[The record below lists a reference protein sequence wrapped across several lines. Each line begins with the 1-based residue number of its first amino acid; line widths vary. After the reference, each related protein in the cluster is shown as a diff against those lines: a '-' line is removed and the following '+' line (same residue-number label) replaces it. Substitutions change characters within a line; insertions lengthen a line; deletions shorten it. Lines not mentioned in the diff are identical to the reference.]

1 MSTQYAGGRWLRPCA
16 AAAIAAAGVL
26 IPAGYAAVASGGYWG
41 PFGYLAG
48 GFVFI
53 LLILLVVCLAVAGVL
68 GAALVRGWDGTG
80 PLLAGLL
87 IGCVAVEVASVV
99 GLGEPVDVEATVQ
112 LFVICAVPL
121 LVGYG
126 LGRGLARLG

>member
-1 MSTQYAGGRWLRPCA
+1 MSTQDAGRGRLRPGA

-26 IPAGYAAVASGGYWG
+26 IPGGYATATYEAYHG

-48 GFVFI
+48 AFV
-53 LLILLVVCLAVAGVL
+53 LMLLVVCVAIAGLL

-87 IGCVAVEVASVV
+87 AACVGLEVVSVV
-99 GLGEPVDVEATVQ
+99 ALGKPADATGTIQ
-112 LFVICAVPL
+112 LFVLCAVPL
-121 LVGYG
+121 LIGYG
-126 LGRGLARLG
+126 IGRGLARLG

>member
-1 MSTQYAGGRWLRPCA
+1 MSTQDAGGRWLRPCA

-41 PFGYLAG
+41 PFAYLAG

-53 LLILLVVCLAVAGVL
+53 LLILLVVCLAVAGAL

-80 PLLAGLL
+80 PLLAGLFA
-87 IGCVAVEVASVV
+87 GCVAVEVASVV
-99 GLGEPVDVEATVQ
+99 GFGEPVDVEATVQ

-126 LGRGLARLG
+126 IGRGLARLG

>member
-1 MSTQYAGGRWLRPCA
+1 MSMSTQDSGGRWLRPGA

-26 IPAGYAAVASGGYWG
+26 IPAGYAAVTYEASHG

-48 GFVFI
+48 VFVFM
-53 LLILLVVCLAVAGVL
+53 LLVVCLAIAGAL
-68 GAALVRGWDGTG
+68 GAALV
-80 PLLAGLL
+80 A
-87 IGCVAVEVASVV
+87 
-99 GLGEPVDVEATVQ
+99 LGKPVDVAGTVQ

-126 LGRGLARLG
+126 IGRGLARLG

>member
-87 IGCVAVEVASVV
+87 LGCVAVEVVSVV

-126 LGRGLARLG
+126 IGRGIARLG

>member
-1 MSTQYAGGRWLRPCA
+1 MSTQDPGGRWLRPGA

-26 IPAGYAAVASGGYWG
+26 IPAGYAAVTYEASHG

-48 GFVFI
+48 IFVFM
-53 LLILLVVCLAVAGVL
+53 LLVVCLAIAGAL
-68 GAALVRGWDGTG
+68 GAALVRGWGGTG

-87 IGCVAVEVASVV
+87 VACVGCEVVSVV
-99 GLGEPVDVEATVQ
+99 ALGNPVDVAGTVR
-112 LFVICAVPL
+112 LIVLCAVPL

-126 LGRGLARLG
+126 IGRGFARLW

>member
-68 GAALVRGWDGTG
+68 GAALVRGRDGTG

-87 IGCVAVEVASVV
+87 LGCVAVEVASVV
-99 GLGEPVDVEATVQ
+99 GFGEPVDVEETVQ
-112 LFVICAVPL
+112 LFLICAVPL

-126 LGRGLARLG
+126 IGRGLARLG

>member
-1 MSTQYAGGRWLRPCA
+1 MSTQEAAGRWLRSGA

-26 IPAGYAAVASGGYWG
+26 IPMGYAAVASQTYAG
-41 PFGYLAG
+41 PFAG
-48 GFVFI
+48 AVAGFV
-53 LLILLVVCLAVAGVL
+53 LLVLVVCLAIAGLL
-68 GAALVRGWDGTG
+68 GAALVGGWDGTG

-87 IGCVAVEVASVV
+87 VGCVAAAVASVV
-99 GLGEPVDVEATVQ
+99 VMDETVDVDETVQ

-126 LGRGLARLG
+126 IGRGLAGLARLG